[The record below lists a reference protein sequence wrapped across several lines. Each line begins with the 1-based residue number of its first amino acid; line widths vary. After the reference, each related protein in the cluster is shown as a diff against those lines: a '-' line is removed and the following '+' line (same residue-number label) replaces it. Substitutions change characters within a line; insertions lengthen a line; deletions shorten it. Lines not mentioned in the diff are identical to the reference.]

1 MLLSKSNIDTFQA
14 YIFGLVILTLPFPM
28 LVNNLAILL
37 FVFVSL
43 FKLKEVRLVK
53 PFQFLFFPLIFLL
66 SALSLI
72 YSCDFTAGF
81 KSLEKIV
88 VFAAFFLFV
97 PTISLKTTTVK
108 KLLLAFANLQVVLL
122 LYLLITASY
131 LVLKHDSFF
140 IFNPVNLV
148 NENFFFY
155 HRFAMPLEF
164 HAVYLAVYFTFAAFI
179 FLHNLQEQLSLKKK
193 IFTWI
198 KILFLLL
205 GVLLLQ
211 SFAVLAAGFVIL
223 IYAVWNSKVK
233 INFLQKSL
241 VLVLLLALPITVF
254 IKKAKQ
260 MSTDVFSYQ
269 LEDDIHNKNWN
280 SLNIRLAKWECAWAV
295 IQQQPVLGTST
306 GCGRKHL
313 DEMYRSKNFQ
323 IGYEKS
329 FSTHNQ
335 YLHYWVELGIFSFL
349 LFVAFLI
356 SGLYY
361 SAKKNNFLLF
371 VLLMLIAICSLTENI
386 LTLNKGIV
394 FFAAFYYLILCFNPN
409 EKT

>member
-1 MLLSKSNIDTFQA
+1 
-14 YIFGLVILTLPFPM
+14 
-28 LVNNLAILL
+28 
-37 FVFVSL
+37 
-43 FKLKEVRLVK
+43 
-53 PFQFLFFPLIFLL
+53 
-66 SALSLI
+66 
-72 YSCDFTAGF
+72 
-81 KSLEKIV
+81 
-88 VFAAFFLFV
+88 
-97 PTISLKTTTVK
+97 
-108 KLLLAFANLQVVLL
+108 
-122 LYLLITASY
+122 
-131 LVLKHDSFF
+131 
-140 IFNPVNLV
+140 
-148 NENFFFY
+148 
-155 HRFAMPLEF
+155 
-164 HAVYLAVYFTFAAFI
+164 
-179 FLHNLQEQLSLKKK
+179 K

-295 IQQQPVLGTST
+295 IQQQPDLGTST